1 MGRAA
6 HGAAGL
12 ERPGGS
18 AVVNAAGWRNA
29 FCASGEAVMKKAM
42 AGMDSA
48 MKEEVLAM
56 ARAGMT
62 SAEAIGFFRVTL
74 GLFYLANLMTEE
86 ALDFKKIDGEYNRFI
101 YHSIGGGHS
110 ITSVLQFMSGEKVL
124 KVLESPR
131 FLDALTTHCPD
142 IPVDTIPFLL
152 SLNLGVA
159 KDISGLEAFGPVAD
173 WIEKQKLLAA
183 G

>member
-1 MGRAA
+1 
-6 HGAAGL
+6 
-12 ERPGGS
+12 
-18 AVVNAAGWRNA
+18 
-29 FCASGEAVMKKAM
+29 
-42 AGMDSA
+42 
-48 MKEEVLAM
+48 
-56 ARAGMT
+56 
-62 SAEAIGFFRVTL
+62 
-74 GLFYLANLMTEE
+74 
-86 ALDFKKIDGEYNRFI
+86 
-101 YHSIGGGHS
+101 
-110 ITSVLQFMSGEKVL
+110 MSGEKVL